1 MISHSMET
9 RKRKYVKEYAFLS
22 FLSNKFWGLDAF
34 KTSSRKVVH
43 KAAEATGKF
52 IGNLI
57 NDIIVKPNP
66 VPGAN
71 STRKERKNTEW
82 VKASM
87 IKWGTIKY
95 QSY

>member
-9 RKRKYVKEYAFLS
+9 RTRKYVKEYAFLS

-52 IGNLI
+52 IGN
-57 NDIIVKPNP
+57 
-66 VPGAN
+66 
-71 STRKERKNTEW
+71 
-82 VKASM
+82 
-87 IKWGTIKY
+87 
-95 QSY
+95 